1 MKLIPYLTVLLV
13 FTASLRAADVV
24 RLVGDPVLKGNVTD
38 YSMSDGSKLTLKRF
52 TGGERERYQVELS
65 DSPTHGQVV
74 LLNVDRN
81 PLISGDR
88 MSSVSI
94 GRIDSAII
102 KDNIVAILFGS
113 SSGSQSLLRRRL
125 EPASEN
131 VLELYGVSPRI
142 ESFEDEQI
150 FELIDLF
157 TIRQTVRDLSKQT
170 LRVHHYFIREDG
182 VQWLDGVLHHPW
194 RHPWMSFQRQ
204 NDGTMILD
212 DPYPDGKPSI
222 GGIVAD
228 DEPMKPLL
236 LYAAKAT
243 APKVAVNPKGGGE
256 AHPQL
261 SAESQS
267 KWPWLMIGIALAVA
281 WALSRKFR
289 R

>member
-1 MKLIPYLTVLLV
+1 
-13 FTASLRAADVV
+13 
-24 RLVGDPVLKGNVTD
+24 
-38 YSMSDGSKLTLKRF
+38 
-52 TGGERERYQVELS
+52 
-65 DSPTHGQVV
+65 
-74 LLNVDRN
+74 
-81 PLISGDR
+81 

-113 SSGSQSLLRRRL
+113 SAGTQYLFRKRL
-125 EPASEN
+125 EPTSEN

-157 TIRQTVRDLSKQT
+157 TIRQTVRGLSKQT
-170 LRVHHYFIREDG
+170 LRVHHYFVREDG
-182 VQWLDGVLHHPW
+182 VQWLDGVLHHNG
-194 RHPWMSFQRQ
+194 RHPWFTFERQ
-204 NDGTMILD
+204 ADGTMILD
-212 DPYPDGKPSI
+212 DPHPDGKLAI
-222 GGIVAD
+222 GIVTD
-228 DEPMKPLL
+228 NEPMKPLL
-236 LYAAKAT
+236 LYDTKVT
-243 APKVAVNPKGGGE
+243 APKAAVNPKGGGE